1 MTYLFALQAGVGEQQ
16 SLWSALWQYFKE
28 TLWNPPDE
36 YYEHINVGSNSFL
49 SVRLI
54 ILGLCIGLSLAAFAA
69 VFNKRV
75 LGELVRRVL
84 KAQALSPDDAK
95 TLDELGY
102 GDSYFAHLAVRRSTT
117 VRRVVKCREEQAFIA
132 EQNELRE
139 RHNERRKSDKSL
151 RAFKESSYKINTF
164 TDRFYIPEELRYTAE
179 FKFEKKGSTWLGAI
193 IFTVIMAVL
202 FVVALLYLPQILGMI
217 NSIVGTFKGIAE
229 SNSNVL

>member
-75 LGELVRRVL
+75 LGGLVRRVL
-84 KAQALSPDDAK
+84 KAQAHSPDDAK
-95 TLDELGY
+95 TLDELGC
-102 GDSYFAHLAVRRSTT
+102 GDSYFAHLAMRRSTT

-139 RHNERRKSDKSL
+139 RHNELRKSDKSL

-202 FVVALLYLPQILGMI
+202 FVVALFYLPQILGLI
-217 NSIVGTFKGIAE
+217 NSIVGTFKGIFE